1 MGSDIKKTVEKGTVM
16 RALVIDDSRA
26 TRRLIGDI
34 LREIGY
40 EVTEAGNGLEGLER
54 LEQLGKPNV
63 VLVDWN
69 MPEMNGLEFIKAV
82 RSTKSNRDLPLIM
95 VTTET
100 EMERMA
106 LAFMA
111 GVNEYIM
118 KPFDRIMIQEKL
130 AMLGVGV

>member
-1 MGSDIKKTVEKGTVM
+1 M
-16 RALVIDDSRA
+16 RVLIVDDSRA
-26 TRRLIGDI
+26 IRRIISDI
-34 LREIGY
+34 MKQLNF
-40 EVTEAGNGLEGLER
+40 EVTEAGNGLEALDR
-54 LEQLGKPNV
+54 LQQYGAPDI

-82 RSTKSNRDLPLIM
+82 RANPIYSDLPMMM

-111 GVNEYIM
+111 GVNEYVM
-118 KPFDRIMIQEKL
+118 KPFDKQTIHDKL
-130 AMLGVGV
+130 QLLGIGV

>member
-1 MGSDIKKTVEKGTVM
+1 M
-16 RALVIDDSRA
+16 RVLVVDDSRA
-26 TRRLIGDI
+26 IRRIISDI
-34 LREIGY
+34 MKQLNF
-40 EVTEAGNGLEGLER
+40 EVLEAGNGLEALDR
-54 LEQLGKPNV
+54 LQQYGAPDI

-82 RSTKSNRDLPLIM
+82 RANPIYADLPLMM

-111 GVNEYIM
+111 GVNEYVM
-118 KPFDRIMIQEKL
+118 KPFDKQTIHDKL
-130 AMLGVGV
+130 QLLGIGV